1 MSVGRKVFHCVV
13 DDTALTT
20 NISEIK
26 KWTSSG
32 AITLIVPLY
41 TLERLRAL
49 KKSGSQIGMNAR
61 EAVRFLDRVTSGKHD
76 IPSSKIALQGPMEQF
91 ETWEEAENYFLP
103 EFEEEVEDLSGS
115 DVDEDELET
124 HKDMESGE
132 AKSEHTEAKSLN
144 EMSQMLL
151 SKLNFKKEPDAV
163 SITSGGTRSHAA
175 SLASGSSQ
183 TSPECTA
190 AKLAADPALTS
201 NVGSSVNGHRR
212 STSGSVIP
220 SVPVTIKPL
229 LSAVLWRLHC
239 QSGATPGV
247 NSCILVTNDRIT
259 QTWAQKF
266 GITTKNIH
274 QLRTAIIYEEK
285 EFKNH
290 CKYLEKNQ
298 TTEPERLLSY
308 ENESDE
314 DVLVFVP
321 RGPGKS
327 ASRGTTIKR
336 PVTRKATAG
345 DRIANTSMN
354 GGCVKTNGQIVSE
367 AVVEVPSVP
376 IDPNSF
382 SRNFGTANPSP
393 PAEPTVPNGNS
404 PRGFVGSSPRGP
416 RRGAPRAPPP
426 RGSTTRGRGKL
437 WVP

>member
-1 MSVGRKVFHCVV
+1 MSAGRKIFRCVV

-49 KKSGSQIGMNAR
+49 KRSGSQIGMNAR
-61 EAVRFLDRVTSGKHD
+61 EAVRFLDRVTSGKHE
-76 IPSSKIALQGPMEQF
+76 IPSSRIALQGPMELF
-91 ETWEEAENYFLP
+91 ETWEAAEKYFLP
-103 EFEEEVEDLSGS
+103 EFEEDVEDHSEGDADS
-115 DVDEDELET
+115 DEKAP
-124 HKDMESGE
+124 HKDMKNGE
-132 AKSEHTEAKSLN
+132 AETEHTETANPN
-144 EMSQMLL
+144 EMSQLLL

-163 SITSGGTRSHAA
+163 SVISGGTGSNAA
-175 SLASGSSQ
+175 SLVSGSSH
-183 TSPECTA
+183 TSPKYMA
-190 AKLAADPALTS
+190 ANLAAAPSPKS
-201 NVGSSVNGHRR
+201 NVKGSVNSHRR
-212 STSGSVIP
+212 SASGSVIP
-220 SVPVTIKPL
+220 SVPATIKPL

-239 QSGATPGV
+239 QPGATPGV
-247 NSCILVTNDRIT
+247 NRCILITNDLTT

-290 CKYLEKNQ
+290 CKYIERNQ
-298 TTEPERLLSY
+298 SVEPERLLSY
-308 ENESDE
+308 EDESDE

-336 PVTRKATAG
+336 PATHKSAASN
-345 DRIANTSMN
+345 RVASTNMN
-354 GGCVKTNGQIVSE
+354 GGNVKTKSQITPE
-367 AVVEVPSVP
+367 AIVEVPSTP

-382 SRNFGTANPSP
+382 SRNFGTTRTSP
-393 PAEPTVPNGNS
+393 PAEITSSNES
-404 PRGFVGSSPRGP
+404 LPRAFSGSSPRGQ
-416 RRGAPRAPPP
+416 RRGAPRGIPL
-426 RGSTTRGRGKL
+426 RGSTRGRGKL